1 MLIRMFK
8 KSPVNYEIVEEVI
21 IQTEYR
27 IITKKNVLLYACY
40 KTEMKR
46 FLKSN

>member
-27 IITKKNVLLYACY
+27 IITKKTFYCMLVTRQ
-40 KTEMKR
+40 K
-46 FLKSN
+46 